1 MDERGLFL
9 LRTSCD
15 REEATMSERGSPS
28 DAISGFLAKLNQK
41 ERVPKK
47 KMEVIGEF
55 LEYYQE
61 DLLVCDRRRLDQEL
75 EKLSHL

>member
-1 MDERGLFL
+1 
-9 LRTSCD
+9 
-15 REEATMSERGSPS
+15 MSERGSPS